1 MGTSLI
7 VSRRLVLRPGTD
19 EDSADEFAARIG
31 MLRHADVPA
40 NEEEGV
46 PRQIVWHADSGPALH
61 YREDILSGLPYVVVT
76 AEGALELDEL
86 VELTEIVLDTWRVP
100 ELWQAV
106 DANGDADDL
115 PEAILRMGL
124 GAPKEFDEEFFSR
137 VRDAL
142 QNEREEVCEAALLA
156 TTYQPW
162 NQYVDPIRNL
172 LRQGLSGPLEDAARI
187 ILEEFENPAP
197 VATAM

>member
-1 MGTSLI
+1 MGAKLI
-7 VSRRLVLRPGTD
+7 LSRRLVLRPGTD
-19 EDSADEFAARIG
+19 EDTADEFAARIG
-31 MLRHADVPA
+31 MLRHADIPG

-46 PRQIVWHADSGPALH
+46 PRQVVWHADSGPALH
-61 YREDILSGLPYVVVT
+61 YREDVFSGLPYVVVT

-86 VELTEIVLDTWRVP
+86 VELAEIVLGTWRIP
-100 ELWQAV
+100 WLWQAV

-124 GAPKEFDEEFFSR
+124 GAPKEFNEEIFSR

-142 QNEREEVCEAALLA
+142 RNEREDVCEAALLA

-162 NQYVDPIRNL
+162 DQYVDLIRDL
-172 LRQGLSGPLEDAARI
+172 LRKGLSEPLEDTAQI

-197 VATAM
+197 AATAR